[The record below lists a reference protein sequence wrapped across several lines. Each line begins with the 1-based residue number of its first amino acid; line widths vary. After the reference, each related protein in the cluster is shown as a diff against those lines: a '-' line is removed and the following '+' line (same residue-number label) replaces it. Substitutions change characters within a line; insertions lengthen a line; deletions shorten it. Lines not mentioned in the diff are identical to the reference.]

1 MLEARLPRAY
11 RIARVEPENET
22 TSTYVME
29 GSLDA
34 TPGQF
39 VMAWLPGIDEKPFSL
54 AAADPITLTVARV
67 GPFTTAFHGLRP
79 GERVWL
85 RGPVGHGFA
94 LGRAPALLVG
104 GGYGAAPL
112 WFLAQRLRA
121 AGQVVRVALG
131 GRTAVALVLEHRFAA
146 LGCAIHVATDDGS
159 RGRRGVVTDLAREVF
174 AADPAGALYGCGPE
188 PMLHALEAL
197 ARDLHAPCQLSYEAN
212 MMCGLGVCGSCAHG
226 DRLVC
231 RDGPVFQ
238 IS

>member
-1 MLEARLPRAY
+1 MTEARLPRAY
-11 RIARVEPENET
+11 RVARVEPENENT
-22 TSTYVME
+22 NTYIME

-67 GPFTTAFHGLRP
+67 GPFTTALHALRP
-79 GERVWL
+79 GDRLWL
-85 RGPVGHGFA
+85 RGPVGSGFV

-112 WFLAQRLRA
+112 WFLARRLRA

-131 GRTAVALVLEHRFAA
+131 ARTAAALVLERRFAD
-146 LGCAIHVATDDGS
+146 LGCAVHVATDDGS
-159 RGRRGVVTDLAREVF
+159 RGRPGVVTDLARDLF
-174 AADPAGALYGCGPE
+174 AVNPASALYGCGPE
-188 PMLHALEAL
+188 PMLNALEVL
-197 ARDLHAPCQLSYEAN
+197 ARDLRVPCQLSYEAN
-212 MMCGLGVCGSCAHG
+212 MMCGLGICGSCAHG

-231 RDGPVFQ
+231 RDGPVFTVA
-238 IS
+238 